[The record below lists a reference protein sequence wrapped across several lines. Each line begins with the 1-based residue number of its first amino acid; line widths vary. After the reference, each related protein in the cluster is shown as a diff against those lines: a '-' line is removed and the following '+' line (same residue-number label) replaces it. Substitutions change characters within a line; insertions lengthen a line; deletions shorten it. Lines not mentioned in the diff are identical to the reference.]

1 MKEEIIV
8 KYKSSIVIL
17 VVCFSLLTA
26 CGGNNSKA
34 GNSVNNWNL
43 SEAEHTLGDDQ
54 IVYSNTEELT
64 ITTETEGQT
73 PEVEKIINED
83 GMTLESRILTPSG
96 YHRTQVEE
104 GSLGEFLH
112 QYPMKA

>member
-1 MKEEIIV
+1 M

-54 IVYSNTEELT
+54 IVYSNTEEML
-64 ITTETEGQT
+64 IETELQ
-73 PEVEKIINED
+73 EEKTGVASKEDEQLINEA
-83 GMTLESRILTPSG
+83 GMT
-96 YHRTQVEE
+96 
-104 GSLGEFLH
+104 
-112 QYPMKA
+112 